1 MSDPR
6 PLRVEPAA
14 DRDDGFTVLDGV
26 ALVVAAAVASVH
38 MKTPVD
44 VARGAGWGLVWLAF
58 AGVGLSAAGPILY
71 VARRYGRRPDGYP
84 RMGDRLWAILG
95 SPWIVAAPFR
105 SSRVA
110 GGGRALGIYDMTLTL
125 SVGAASLLVLAIL
138 WKVWVM
144 VPPRSRP
151 VQETRSSWTA
161 RLGMAL
167 SVAWPLQC
175 GFLLVVLDSE
185 TLTPVP

>member
-1 MSDPR
+1 M
-6 PLRVEPAA
+6 EPAA

-58 AGVGLSAAGPILY
+58 AGVGLTAAGPILY

-95 SPWIVAAPFR
+95 SPWIVAAPLR
-105 SSRVA
+105 SSRMA
-110 GGGRALGIYDMTLTL
+110 GGGRALGIYDMILTV
-125 SVGAASLLVLAIL
+125 SVGAASLLVLAVL

-144 VPPRSRP
+144 VPPRARAAS
-151 VQETRSSWTA
+151 EGRSSWTG

-185 TLTPVP
+185 TLAPVP